1 MREDGVTLT
10 ELLIVVSI
18 IAILALALGF
28 SFQGWTGNYKI
39 ESETKELYADLMN
52 ARTMAMTRNM
62 MHFVVLN
69 ANNYQIYDDTNDN
82 ATPDPGSGDNPVPEF
97 ATAKTV
103 PYSLGWTG
111 RIAFDTRGIASIT
124 DSGGTVSTDATII
137 LNVPSGNNPDYD
149 CVLVYQCK
157 IRTGKHAGSVC
168 NPK

>member
-18 IAILALALGF
+18 VAILALALGF

-39 ESETKELYADLMN
+39 ESETKELYADLMD
-52 ARTMAMTRNM
+52 ARTLAMTRNR

-69 ANNYQIYDDTNDN
+69 ANSYQIYDDTNDN
-82 ATPDPGSGDNPVPEF
+82 NNADPGSGDNPVPEF

-111 RIAFDTRGIASIT
+111 TISFDTRGISSSAAAINIPIS
-124 DSGGTVSTDATII
+124 
-137 LNVPSGNNPDYD
+137 VPSGNNPDYD

-157 IRTGKHAGSVC
+157 IRTGKNDGTNC